1 MAPSK
6 LPRWLVR
13 LNRRAWWLT
22 RPFSGLVVR
31 WGEAQRL
38 DVAGQLAA
46 GARYL
51 DLRIVNVRGAFHVA
65 HGMLGAEVHVVLDQ
79 VAAFLDAH
87 PGEVVLC
94 DCNHFHHFT
103 CRADHELFLAVLTA
117 RLGRHLARRELRAR
131 DGSVTLG
138 ALVAAGTRCVL
149 LYGGCDFMG
158 VAAAAAAARCW
169 PRTLR
174 EIVSPW
180 PRAASWPELQA
191 KLGVL
196 DAAGANTRGFF
207 VLQGVVTPNARIIRR
222 GLLRRPSSL
231 RAVSA
236 TVTPEVVQLVASG
249 ALLARCVVLLD
260 HIDVADV
267 TRMLAAAYAP
277 HLLTTAP
284 LADAAG
290 VRQASFAAGDGMS
303 MSSLEFASDE
313 EEDALPL
320 ADTEAD
326 GGAWMDGAEAWAENA
341 ESPAK
346 ALLSLLLKEGHF
358 DAGAGAPSDEEEE
371 AAPRRLL

>member
-79 VAAFLDAH
+79 VATFLDEH
-87 PGEVVLC
+87 PGEVVVC
-94 DCNHFHHFT
+94 DCNHFHHFA

-117 RLGRHLARRELRAR
+117 RLGRHLARRELREK
-131 DGSVTLG
+131 DGTVTLG

-174 EIVSPW
+174 DIVSPW
-180 PRAASWPELQA
+180 PRAASWPELHA

-196 DAAGANTRGFF
+196 DAAGANARGFF

-231 RAVSA
+231 RGVAG

-249 ALLARCVVLLD
+249 ALSARCVVLLD
-260 HIDVADV
+260 HIDVVDV
-267 TRMLAAAYAP
+267 THMLAAAYAP
-277 HLLTTAP
+277 HLLVTPPAV
-284 LADAAG
+284 DAADMLT
-290 VRQASFAAGDGMS
+290 ASLS
-303 MSSLEFASDE
+303 ISSLDSASDGDE
-313 EEDALPL
+313 VDDAVPFGENET
-320 ADTEAD
+320 DD
-326 GGAWMDGAEAWAENA
+326 GAWMDGAEAWAEAGA

-346 ALLSLLLKEGHF
+346 ALLSLLLKESHF
-358 DAGAGAPSDEEEE
+358 DSSAQEDE
-371 AAPRRLL
+371 AAP

>member
-149 LYGGCDFMG
+149 LYGGCDFLG

-174 EIVSPW
+174 EIISPW

-231 RAVSA
+231 RHVSA
-236 TVTPEVVQLVASG
+236 TVTPEVVKLVASG
-249 ALLARCVVLLD
+249 ALSARCVVLLD

-267 TRMLAAAYAP
+267 THMLAAAYAP
-277 HLLTTAP
+277 HLLTA
-284 LADAAG
+284 ADAAIP
-290 VRQASFAAGDGMS
+290 AAGDVTS
-303 MSSLEFASDE
+303 LSSFGFPSDDE
-313 EEDALPL
+313 DEDIEGAVEDALV
-320 ADTEAD
+320 DTED
-326 GGAWMDGAEAWAENA
+326 GGAWIEGAEAWAENA
-341 ESPAK
+341 GSPAK

-358 DAGAGAPSDEEEE
+358 DTGAADEEED
-371 AAPRRLL
+371 AAP